1 MFGMSFSE
9 IMIIA
14 VIAVLFL
21 GPEKLPSAM
30 VQIAKFFKTFKSGI
44 NDAKASFEQ
53 EMKLEELKEQSQK
66 YKKQIE
72 EASAN
77 VRKTVTFDEL
87 NEIKKTTQSA
97 TDTFKEIEQSVSKA
111 KTAAT
116 NPMKLAADE
125 ITKSVTSEPKN
136 EAPKGDN

>member
-9 IMIIA
+9 ILIIA

-21 GPEKLPSAM
+21 GPDKLPGAM

-44 NDAKASFEQ
+44 NEAKASFEQ
-53 EMKLEELKEQSQK
+53 EMKLEELKEETQK

-72 EASAN
+72 EAQTS

-87 NEIKKTTQSA
+87 NEIKRTTQSA
-97 TDTFKEIEQSVSKA
+97 TDAFREIEQNVSKA
-111 KTAAT
+111 KNAVT
-116 NPMKLAADE
+116 NPAKLATDE
-125 ITKSVTSEPKN
+125 LTKTVKDSVKIDEK
-136 EAPKGDN
+136 KGDS

>member
-14 VIAVLFL
+14 IIAVLFL

-44 NDAKASFEQ
+44 NEAKASFEQ
-53 EMKLEELKEQSQK
+53 EMKLEELKEETQK

-72 EASAN
+72 ETSQN
-77 VRKTVTFDEL
+77 IRKTVSFDEL
-87 NEIKKTTQSA
+87 NEIKRTTQSA
-97 TDTFKEIEQSVSKA
+97 TDTFREIEQSVSKA

-116 NPMKLAADE
+116 NPAKLATDELSKSLKETKADAKKE
-125 ITKSVTSEPKN
+125 DK
-136 EAPKGDN
+136 